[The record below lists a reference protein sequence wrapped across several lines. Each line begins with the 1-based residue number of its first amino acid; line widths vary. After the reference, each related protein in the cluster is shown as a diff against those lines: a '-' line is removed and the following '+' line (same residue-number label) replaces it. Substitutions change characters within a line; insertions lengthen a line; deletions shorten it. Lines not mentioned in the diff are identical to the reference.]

1 VLQLRLK
8 GPPTREVI
16 EAGAP
21 YRDLCRT
28 ADVAFFVNDD
38 VDAAL
43 ALGADGVHLG
53 RDDLG
58 AERALNGG
66 LALGL
71 SASTPE
77 EVADAAERGASYV
90 GAGPVWSTPTKPD
103 AGPPLGLDGL
113 AAVCRAASVP
123 VIAIGG
129 IDEHNAADC
138 VAAGAAGV
146 AVVRAAARAHAVR
159 EAIDA
164 AVRAR

>member
-1 VLQLRLK
+1 M
-8 GPPTREVI
+8 I
-16 EAGAP
+16 ESGAH
-21 YRDLCRT
+21 YRDLCR
-28 ADVAFFVNDD
+28 AAGVAFFVNDD

-43 ALGADGVHLG
+43 ALEADGVHLG
-53 RDDLG
+53 RDDRG
-58 AERALNGG
+58 AQRALDRG
-66 LALGL
+66 LALGV

-77 EVADAAERGASYV
+77 EIAAAAEHGASYV

-146 AVVRAAARAHAVR
+146 AVVRAAARARAVR

-164 AVRAR
+164 AVRGR